1 MKVSELA
8 GAQLDYWVARANGSR
23 AVDLKIGPSPRNPEQ
38 IVCIEND
45 PSGFAWIVFAPST
58 DWSQGGPLMEK
69 YRIDTEKMSKAWLA
83 FFSNKS
89 EAPVVAEGSTPL
101 QAICRA
107 VVRAKFGDEV
117 DGIRESAA
125 HLSAQS

>member
-1 MKVSELA
+1 MKTCELTSPL
-8 GAQLDYWVARANGSR
+8 LDYWVARANGSS
-23 AVDLKIGPSPRNPEQ
+23 AINLKIGPSPRNPEK

-83 FFSNKS
+83 FFRNKS

-107 VVRAKFGDEV
+107 VVRAKFGEEV
-117 DGIRESAA
+117 DDVG
-125 HLSAQS
+125 